1 MMCGILAALLCG
13 GSPEANRRSVLRAT
27 KLQRHRGPDA
37 SAVYQTAKGNNLF
50 AFERLNIIDPSDS
63 GK

>member
-1 MMCGILAALLCG
+1 MCGILAALLL
-13 GSPEANRRSVLRAT
+13 GSTPEANRRSVLKAS

-37 SAVYQTAKGNNLF
+37 SAVYQNDKGDCLF
-50 AFERLNIIDPSDS
+50 SFERLNIIDPSDC

>member
-1 MMCGILAALLCG
+1 MCGILAALLLG
-13 GSPEANRRSVLRAT
+13 GTPEANRRSVLKASR
-27 KLQRHRGPDA
+27 LQRHRGPDA
-37 SAVYQTAKGNNLF
+37 SAVYQTSDGNSLF